1 MSDQEVS
8 LLEQLLAEAR
18 RQTAAIEN
26 LTAVNLQLVEALAE
40 ESEPEDDAEPSR
52 YLDGTPVP
60 GR

>member
-1 MSDQEVS
+1 MNDREAS
-8 LLEQLLAEAR
+8 LLEQLLAETR

-26 LTAVNLQLVEALAE
+26 LTEVNLKLVEALAE
-40 ESEPEDDAEPSR
+40 ESEQEDDTEPSR